1 MSNNYIAISSLAM
14 DLKRI
19 ALAYYNGSNET
30 AQRFIIEANKRKL
43 EIDKNLVKPYLV
55 DHIDSLDKVFIRDDK
70 LHLAEDALMYSQIFQ
85 NYALTFENNF
95 PLFSSFRIA
104 SRSSFSLA

>member
-19 ALAYYNGSNET
+19 ALAYYNGSDDT
-30 AQRFIIEANKRKL
+30 AKRFIVEANKRKD
-43 EIDKNLVKPYLV
+43 EIDKNLIKPYLLN
-55 DHIDSLDKVFIRDDK
+55 HINTLQKVFEKSDK

-85 NYALTFENNF
+85 NYAITLKNDTKGGYK
-95 PLFSSFRIA
+95 
-104 SRSSFSLA
+104 

>member
-19 ALAYYNGSNET
+19 ALAFHNGSNET
-30 AQRFIIEANKRKL
+30 GERFIIEANKRKS
-43 EIDKNLVKPYLV
+43 EIEIGQIKPYLV
-55 DHIDSLDKVFIRDDK
+55 DHINSLDKVFDREDK

-85 NYALTFENNF
+85 NYAVIFEE
-95 PLFSSFRIA
+95 
-104 SRSSFSLA
+104 

>member
-19 ALAYYNGSNET
+19 ALAYHSGSNET
-30 AQRFIIEANKRKL
+30 AERFIIEASKRKN
-43 EIDKNLVKPYLV
+43 EIEKNLVKPYLLI
-55 DHIDSLDKVFIRDDK
+55 HINSLDSMFKKEDK

-85 NYALTFENNF
+85 NYALAFE
-95 PLFSSFRIA
+95 R
-104 SRSSFSLA
+104 

>member
-19 ALAYYNGSNET
+19 ALAYHSGSNTT
-30 AQRFIIEANKRKL
+30 AERFIIEAHKRTK
-43 EIDKNLVKPYLV
+43 EIDTTLVKPYLV
-55 DHIDSLDKVFIRDDK
+55 NCINRLEKTFERSDK

-85 NYALTFENNF
+85 NYALAFEK
-95 PLFSSFRIA
+95 
-104 SRSSFSLA
+104 

>member
-19 ALAYYNGSNET
+19 AIAFYKGSNET
-30 AQRFIIEANKRKL
+30 GERFIIEANKRKN
-43 EIDKNLVKPYLV
+43 EIDTKLVKPYLIN
-55 DHIDSLDKVFIRDDK
+55 HINSLDKIFMRDDK

-85 NYALTFENNF
+85 NYALVFGK
-95 PLFSSFRIA
+95 
-104 SRSSFSLA
+104 

>member
-19 ALAYYNGSNET
+19 ALAFYKGSNET
-30 AQRFIIEANKRKL
+30 GERFIIEANKRKN
-43 EIDKNLVKPYLV
+43 EIDTKLVKPYLV
-55 DHIDSLDKVFIRDDK
+55 NHINSLEKVFGRKDK

-85 NYALTFENNF
+85 NYVLAFEK
-95 PLFSSFRIA
+95 
-104 SRSSFSLA
+104 